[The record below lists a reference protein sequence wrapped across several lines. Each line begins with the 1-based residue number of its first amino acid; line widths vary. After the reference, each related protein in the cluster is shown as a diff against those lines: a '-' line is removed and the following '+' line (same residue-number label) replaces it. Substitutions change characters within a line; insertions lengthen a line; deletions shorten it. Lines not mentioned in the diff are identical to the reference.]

1 MTPFV
6 NALACLLCLAS
17 AMFLWRYKSSFYRNS
32 LLLVGFMIIFGVF
45 TFFGGEMFEA
55 GSMPMLEHYPF
66 KMLALSLC
74 FSTTSLA
81 VRRRRYMVLA
91 QVFWLWIELFGGIS
105 LFYRG
110 FDIAWTRIIAI
121 AGIAFFSSLLS
132 KISKEMEF
140 CLMVF
145 WIAVWIF
152 F

>member
-6 NALACLLCLAS
+6 NALACLLSLAS

-32 LLLVGFMIIFGVF
+32 LLLVGSMLVFGIF
-45 TFFGGEMFEA
+45 TFFGGDMFE
-55 GSMPMLEHYPF
+55 GGCQPVLEHYPF
-66 KMLALSLC
+66 KMLALCLC
-74 FSTTSLA
+74 FSTTSLK

-91 QVFWLWIELFGGIS
+91 QIFWLWIELFGSIS

-110 FDIAWTRIIAI
+110 FDVAWTRIIAI

-145 WIAVWIF
+145 WIAIWVF

>member
-6 NALACLLCLAS
+6 NALACLLSLAS

-45 TFFGGEMFEA
+45 SFFGGEMGGE
-55 GSMPMLEHYPF
+55 LEHYPF

-74 FSTTSLA
+74 FSTTSLK

-105 LFYRG
+105 LYYRG

-132 KISKEMEF
+132 KISREMEF